1 MTRHI
6 VVPARYASSRLPGKP
21 LALIDNVPMIVHV
34 GRLASKTIADSVV
47 IAVDDQRVLDAVMQA
62 GFQALMTR
70 QDHPSGSDRVM
81 QVADEMGWN
90 EDDVVI
96 NIQGDEPL
104 LPPRIVDELF
114 VAMDARHSIEMATL
128 SESVHTAEEFLD
140 PNIVKVL
147 VSEEMRAL
155 YFSRAPV
162 PYPREFIED
171 KEKLSQY
178 MRTGMVQ
185 RHIGIYGFR
194 ISGLRTFVGLGESH
208 LERIEK
214 LEQLRWIEAGKDLL
228 VLKLNESVPGGVDT
242 PADLRRIRDHFA
254 SS

>member
-1 MTRHI
+1 MQDSNILVDRKALEMSRNRVIGRDECFLYDLVISEIKDRIQNINRDFQLIAI
-6 VVPARYASSRLPGKP
+6 VTGLPAPWRKAFPK
-21 LALIDNVPMIVHV
+21 A
-34 GRLASKTIADSVV
+34 TI
-47 IAVDDQRVLDAVMQA
+47 
-62 GFQALMTR
+62 
-70 QDHPSGSDRVM
+70 
-81 QVADEMGWN
+81 
-90 EDDVVI
+90 
-96 NIQGDEPL
+96 
-104 LPPRIVDELF
+104 
-114 VAMDARHSIEMATL
+114 
-128 SESVHTAEEFLD
+128 
-140 PNIVKVL
+140 
-147 VSEEMRAL
+147 
-155 YFSRAPV
+155 
-162 PYPREFIED
+162 IED